1 MWVSVS
7 EKFVC
12 VSGCP
17 TSDMTWFVVP
27 NKSMLCCTVN
37 NTKKRWYGFRQRLQ
51 RFWRPLPVGVGLLL
65 IAVLQWRHIRRKEHS
80 TDSKTVIVA
89 KDWEV
94 SKLNFG

>member
-12 VSGCP
+12 VPDCP
-17 TSDMTWFVVP
+17 TSDMTWFVLP
-27 NKSMLCCTVN
+27 TKSMLCCTVN
-37 NTKKRWYGFRQRLQ
+37 NTGKRKYGFRQLQ

-65 IAVLQWRHIRRKEHS
+65 LAVLQWHHTRRKVHN
-80 TDSKTVIVA
+80 TDSKTKDVA

-94 SKLNFG
+94 SKFNFK